1 MVTSA
6 PKLESTEDVIK
17 HIPDNDFEFYN
28 YLDKDEIRNG
38 HICDCETPKK
48 QNKTPFYTIDK
59 TAIDKCDECGGFFSL
74 VLNNW

>member
-6 PKLESTEDVIK
+6 PKLENTEDVIN

-38 HICDCETPKK
+38 HICDCEAPKK
-48 QNKTPFYTIDK
+48 QTSILYN
-59 TAIDKCDECGGFFSL
+59 G
-74 VLNNW
+74 